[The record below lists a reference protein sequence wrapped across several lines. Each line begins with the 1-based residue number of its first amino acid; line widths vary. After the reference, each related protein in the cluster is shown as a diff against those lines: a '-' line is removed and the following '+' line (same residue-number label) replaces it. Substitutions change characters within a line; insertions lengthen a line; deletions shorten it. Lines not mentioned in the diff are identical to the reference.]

1 MLDRICNL
9 RYSVPKKIPMVF
21 HNRSN
26 YDYHLILK
34 DLAEEFKNHY
44 PCLGENTEKYI
55 TFTAPLEKN
64 VTRIDKNGEKITKDI
79 SEILQFMDRGR
90 FMASSLSNLDNN
102 LSEGIH
108 RIKCKYG
115 YDDKKCQT
123 CGIKFKHCNCFLQY
137 TNFRDYLIE
146 YKRLCCNKNY
156 QHKFDER
163 LKELFFNTYQFS
175 NHNNNKFILLL
186 YVYPYMDDWENFN
199 ETSLSEKEDF
209 LSLNIEDI
217 TDAD

>member
-1 MLDRICNL
+1 
-9 RYSVPKKIPMVF
+9 MV
-21 HNRSN
+21 S
-26 YDYHLILK
+26 
-34 DLAEEFKNHY
+34 A
-44 PCLGENTEKYI
+44 
-55 TFTAPLEKN
+55 
-64 VTRIDKNGEKITKDI
+64 
-79 SEILQFMDRGR
+79 
-90 FMASSLSNLDNN
+90 LSNLDNN

-146 YKRLCCNKNY
+146 YKCLCCNKNY